1 MGEGQGQSQFPSR
14 ISKGNPLKD
23 SLEELLFN
31 GYRVL
36 ICKMSKFWSPVLQQW
51 EYI

>member
-1 MGEGQGQSQFPSR
+1 M
-14 ISKGNPLKD
+14 SKGNPLKD
-23 SLEELLFN
+23 SVEELFN

-36 ICKMSKFWSPVLQQW
+36 ICKMSKFWRPVLQQW